1 MSDILLF
8 IALPFIALIILLVGS
23 VYVYR
28 RHGMIVTALS
38 TQFLESRELFFGG
51 LMMHWSLVLLFF
63 GHLAGFLVPGTVMA
77 WNGNPVRLLLLES
90 TDLLFGLSFLAGTV
104 LLIRRRIRNPRL
116 HVLTTDMDIAV
127 FAVLLTQAV
136 TGVWIAL
143 TYRWGSYWFAGV
155 LSPYLR
161 SLIFL
166 NPDIAAVSAL
176 PVVIKVHIVTAFMLI
191 GMIPFSRFIHFL
203 VFPFSYFWRPF
214 QVVIWNRDRKQIRKS
229 GAMAPGVRAR
239 NS

>member
-8 IALPFIALIILLVGS
+8 IALPFVALIILLVGS

-63 GHLAGFLVPGTVMA
+63 GHLAGFLVPATVMA
-77 WNGNPVRLLLLES
+77 WNANPLRLLILES
-90 TDLLFGLSFLAGTV
+90 TALLFGLSFLVGTV
-104 LLIRRRIRNPRL
+104 LLILRRLRNPRL
-116 HVLTTDMDIAV
+116 YVVTTDMDLAV
-127 FAVLLTQAV
+127 FAVLVTQAV

-143 TYRWGSYWFAGV
+143 AYRWGSYWFAGV
-155 LSPYLR
+155 LAPYLR
-161 SLIFL
+161 SLILL

-176 PVVIKVHIVTAFMLI
+176 PAVIKVHIVTAFVLI

-229 GAMAPGVRAR
+229 GVMAPGVRAK